1 LAASCKET
9 RNNGSQIC
17 HIRKTL
23 EEHTRCE
30 DSTLEQPNSGEENK
44 NPIETRNRGLTLK
57 YMERLSVGACTST
70 CSEATASSITALTS
84 RLPLLPHPY
93 RTVENLLPRLE
104 TEQQEEEEEEEEEV
118 KREEQEAE
126 AAAEALLA

>member
-1 LAASCKET
+1 
-9 RNNGSQIC
+9 
-17 HIRKTL
+17 
-23 EEHTRCE
+23 
-30 DSTLEQPNSGEENK
+30 
-44 NPIETRNRGLTLK
+44 
-57 YMERLSVGACTST
+57 MERLSVGACTST

-104 TEQQEEEEEEEEEV
+104 TEQEEEEEEV

-126 AAAEALLA
+126 AAGEALLA

>member
-1 LAASCKET
+1 MLLQKPFFSFKGKSCKLLSLT
-9 RNNGSQIC
+9 S
-17 HIRKTL
+17 KALVTL
-23 EEHTRCE
+23 GIAVSISEP
-30 DSTLEQPNSGEENK
+30 SA
-44 NPIETRNRGLTLK
+44 LK

-104 TEQQEEEEEEEEEV
+104 TEQEEEEEEEEEV

-126 AAAEALLA
+126 AVLA

>member
-1 LAASCKET
+1 
-9 RNNGSQIC
+9 
-17 HIRKTL
+17 
-23 EEHTRCE
+23 
-30 DSTLEQPNSGEENK
+30 
-44 NPIETRNRGLTLK
+44 
-57 YMERLSVGACTST
+57 MERLSVGACTST

-104 TEQQEEEEEEEEEV
+104 TEQQEEEEEEEEV

>member
-17 HIRKTL
+17 HTRKTL
-23 EEHTRCE
+23 EEHTRRE

-44 NPIETRNRGLTLK
+44 NPMETRNRGLTLK

-104 TEQQEEEEEEEEEV
+104 TEQEEEEEEV

-126 AAAEALLA
+126 AAGEALLA